1 MAKWFSL
8 IAFIV
13 AAGAA
18 YLLFESQG
26 LVENLQKKGEAIKS
40 DLDSTKGALKKKTDD
55 LTAMTADRDKLKTEK
70 EAALADAAAKKEEA
84 DKATGELK
92 SIQQALVDAGIND
105 AADLKKGLS
114 SLKDTIAKLSA
125 DSKAAEEKI
134 AAANKDKDEAVAKAA
149 EAEKKAN
156 ELDIAMKTLTQAKDE
171 LDKKA
176 VAQGKVIDKYK
187 NNIMEKGVHGRVL
200 AVNSGWGFAVVS
212 VGDKQGAAQ
221 GKTLVVSRGGQAIG
235 KLRISNI
242 ESNQS
247 IADIVTGSFVGG
259 SYVQP
264 GDDVVYTGDEKVKLD
279 DAGSIGA
286 PALPTRGQ

>member
-26 LVENLQKKGEAIKS
+26 LVENLQKKGAEIKT
-40 DLDSTKGALKKKTDD
+40 DLDSTKGALRKKTDE
-55 LTAMTADRDKLKTEK
+55 LTAVTADLAKEKTAKETALA
-70 EAALADAAAKKEEA
+70 EAASKKEEA
-84 DKATGELK
+84 DKANGELN
-92 SIQQALVDAGIND
+92 SIRQALVDAGIKD
-105 AADLKKGLS
+105 AADLKTGLGA
-114 SLKDTIAKLSA
+114 LKETIAKLSA

-134 AAANKDKDEAVAKAA
+134 AAATKDKEEAVAKAA

-156 ELDIAMKTLTQAKDE
+156 ELDIAMKTLTTAKDE
-171 LDKKA
+171 LDKKS

-279 DAGSIGA
+279 DAGAVGS
-286 PALPTRGQ
+286 PALPVH